1 MSLPNYLQNIKSSG
15 IYRFVFDNSEIPGSE
30 TNTLR
35 LVVGY
40 SEKGPFNTPV
50 YIENESQFKKVYG
63 GISKKLE
70 RYGVWFHRMAL
81 QALKKGPILALSL
94 KPFSTETVEAVSF
107 NPQSELGTKI
117 NLAVEDVYNTTRF
130 WTLEPEQFENIDK
143 TMNQYITIS
152 QTDSNNMSTTI
163 FVRGYEPTGYDI
175 TFKEWY
181 SSVLNG
187 EELPTYLQGYEL
199 EKLSQYFAE
208 IYVFRGEFTP
218 ALASS
223 DKLSKFFN
231 ITGDTVTLK
240 DSIKNAFGEDID
252 TLEALANSDY
262 SNFIG
267 RYSGIILPDFQNAY
281 GSVLSLDLIF
291 NNDYQSHKMMM
302 HFNKALLYDAD
313 LADLDA
319 FTINKLDTTG
329 WTNGTTGMM
338 SFTKLDPVISTLKWV
353 VTQEAKEATKDSEAV
368 PEIASWQTQDTE
380 KDPNFTIYDFTDEPT
395 AAGNVLTCSHVNELG
410 LAEGD
415 KFLTNTNTI
424 ATLVKID
431 GDNLTFDV
439 DASTVS
445 FALTDTK
452 KTAIKKCE
460 KSVTTT
466 SKNLVPTYIKGYTYV
481 KSRPENTKQMSKLK
495 WQNDILDTLVN
506 YKGIRLALTNNTDS
520 RWRYLVDTFEAFVDT
535 ECHSRLAMICK
546 EKFNCLGLLN
556 FPSMKSFINCD
567 YTSFKDDNNKLDV
580 KYIAKGGN
588 SRKSM
593 TTKFSLVSEEN
604 GASFVGYYTPLNI
617 QDTYTGVKYT
627 CPSAALMSN
636 NYIDKW
642 TTRYPYSIVAGPN
655 YSVVTDSGLIGPDF
669 NFSRADLDVLE
680 PMGVNC
686 MVYIPLKGI
695 FANSQQTAKQN
706 PVTTLSKISTREIV
720 TYIQDEIEELLQNYQ
735 WEFNTQT
742 LRNTIKDRADVILDR
757 IKNNGGI
764 NTYLTVCDAT
774 NNTSEVINNE
784 MLLLDIS
791 IEPGMGAG
799 KMVQRL
805 YLYRNGGLSSTVTE

>member
-70 RYGVWFHRMAL
+70 RYGVWFHRMAI

-94 KPFSTETVEAVSF
+94 KPFSTEKVEAVSF
-107 NPQSELGTKI
+107 NPQKALGEKI
-117 NLAVEDVYNTTRF
+117 ALEVEKVYNTTRF
-130 WTLEPEQFENIDK
+130 WTLEPEQFENIEE
-143 TMNQYITIS
+143 TNNYITIS
-152 QTDSNNMSTTI
+152 QTDSADMSTTI

-218 ALASS
+218 QIATS
-223 DKLSKFFN
+223 DKLAKFFN
-231 ITGDTVTLK
+231 VTTAGEADAAKTIVTLK
-240 DSIKNAFGEDID
+240 DSIKNAFGEEID
-252 TLEALANSDY
+252 TLEALSESDY
-262 SNFIG
+262 SNFVG
-267 RYSGIILPDFQNAY
+267 KYSGIVLPDFQNAY
-281 GSVLSLDLIF
+281 GAVLSLDLIF

-302 HFNKALLYDAD
+302 NFNKSLLYDE
-313 LADLDA
+313 
-319 FTINKLDTTG
+319 TIKLTDLDTTG
-329 WTNGTTGMM
+329 WTAGTTAMM
-338 SFTKLDPVISTLKWV
+338 SFSALAPTTSKVIYTDGDWKS
-353 VTQEAKEATKDSEAV
+353 DD
-368 PEIASWQTQDTE
+368 I
-380 KDPNFTIYDFTDEPT
+380 KDPNFTEISFDTITKVDAYSATFANADT
-395 AAGNVLTCSHVNELG
+395 VG
-410 LAEGD
+410 LSEGD
-415 KFLTNTNTI
+415 KFLFNDDEPKI
-424 ATLVKID
+424 ATLVKIETT
-431 GDNLTFDV
+431 GDTTKTTTLTFDSDISSV
-439 DASTVS
+439 VNSLK
-445 FALTDTK
+445 LT
-452 KTAIKKCE
+452 KCE
-460 KSVTTT
+460 KSVTAT
-466 SKNLVPTYIKGYTYV
+466 SKNLCPTYIKGYTYANRKPV
-481 KSRPENTKQMSKLK
+481 STKQKDK
-495 WQNDILDTLVN
+495 CDWQNTIMDTLVN

-520 RWRYLVDTFEAFVDT
+520 RWRYLVDTFEAFVET
-535 ECHSRLAMICK
+535 ECHSKLAIICK

-556 FPSMKSFINCD
+556 FPSMKNFANCN
-567 YTSFKDDNNKLDV
+567 YTSFTDENNKLDV

-588 SRKSM
+588 SRKSISQ
-593 TTKFSLVSEEN
+593 KFSLVSEEN

-627 CPSAALMSN
+627 CPSAALISN

-655 YSVVTDSGLIGPDF
+655 YSVVTDAGLIGPDF
-669 NFSRADLDVLE
+669 NFSREDLDILE

-764 NTYLTVCDAT
+764 NAYVTVCDAT
-774 NNTSEVINNE
+774 NNTNEVINNE

-799 KMVQRL
+799 KMIQRL
-805 YLYRNGGLSSTVTE
+805 YLYRNGGLTSTVTE